1 MDYEIPQPIKVA
13 PELLVT
19 PTTISLT
26 GPLPTTY
33 NQAQKSVHWRKAMK
47 LEFEALM
54 KNQTWELVPP
64 SSSQNIVDCKCLYHI
79 KTKSDN
85 RVDMHKARLVAKGFK
100 E

>member
-1 MDYEIPQPIKVA
+1 
-13 PELLVT
+13 
-19 PTTISLT
+19 
-26 GPLPTTY
+26 
-33 NQAQKSVHWRKAMK
+33 MK